1 MTRQEF
7 IAKLQSLIELGDDF
21 KALVFFAV
29 KGGDGITIKKA
40 NIKQTVLNSL
50 AVDFKQIIQDE
61 ITKFENDNE
70 RLVLNLSDRDER
82 ANVIYRYDL
91 PDSEPS
97 FFNSMRQV
105 VEQHPADFYTNER
118 MFNFDV
124 DSLSSIDY
132 FITILGTEDN
142 KIVIYR
148 NNFNINLLK
157 QGRGKMYITKSGTQ
171 FDIVCDDI
179 LRLDMQIDALLIEND
194 FYILNLKYLDNNK
207 EFATIIINR
216 AEKSVD
222 KIQELELVDDIEE
235 LRNRLLELSFS
246 RRLMRAFD
254 SSPVTEMP
262 KNIVL
267 DFIRNHDK
275 LKNILKIENDK
286 IKLSSKKSQDSFVRL
301 LNDDFLF
308 SKLTQNDYESM
319 SKNILKED

>member
-1 MTRQEF
+1 M
-7 IAKLQSLIELGDDF
+7 
-21 KALVFFAV
+21 
-29 KGGDGITIKKA
+29 
-40 NIKQTVLNSL
+40 
-50 AVDFKQIIQDE
+50 
-61 ITKFENDNE
+61 
-70 RLVLNLSDRDER
+70 
-82 ANVIYRYDL
+82 
-91 PDSEPS
+91 
-97 FFNSMRQV
+97 
-105 VEQHPADFYTNER
+105 
-118 MFNFDV
+118 
-124 DSLSSIDY
+124 
-132 FITILGTEDN
+132 
-142 KIVIYR
+142 
-148 NNFNINLLK
+148 
-157 QGRGKMYITKSGTQ
+157 
-171 FDIVCDDI
+171 
-179 LRLDMQIDALLIEND
+179 
-194 FYILNLKYLDNNK
+194 NNK

>member
-1 MTRQEF
+1 
-7 IAKLQSLIELGDDF
+7 
-21 KALVFFAV
+21 
-29 KGGDGITIKKA
+29 
-40 NIKQTVLNSL
+40 
-50 AVDFKQIIQDE
+50 
-61 ITKFENDNE
+61 
-70 RLVLNLSDRDER
+70 
-82 ANVIYRYDL
+82 
-91 PDSEPS
+91 
-97 FFNSMRQV
+97 
-105 VEQHPADFYTNER
+105 
-118 MFNFDV
+118 
-124 DSLSSIDY
+124 
-132 FITILGTEDN
+132 
-142 KIVIYR
+142 
-148 NNFNINLLK
+148 
-157 QGRGKMYITKSGTQ
+157 MYITKSGTQ

>member
-1 MTRQEF
+1 MF
-7 IAKLQSLIELGDDF
+7 IG
-21 KALVFFAV
+21 
-29 KGGDGITIKKA
+29 
-40 NIKQTVLNSL
+40 
-50 AVDFKQIIQDE
+50 
-61 ITKFENDNE
+61 
-70 RLVLNLSDRDER
+70 
-82 ANVIYRYDL
+82 
-91 PDSEPS
+91 
-97 FFNSMRQV
+97 
-105 VEQHPADFYTNER
+105 
-118 MFNFDV
+118 
-124 DSLSSIDY
+124 
-132 FITILGTEDN
+132 
-142 KIVIYR
+142 
-148 NNFNINLLK
+148 
-157 QGRGKMYITKSGTQ
+157 
-171 FDIVCDDI
+171 
-179 LRLDMQIDALLIEND
+179 
-194 FYILNLKYLDNNK
+194 NNK

>member
-1 MTRQEF
+1 
-7 IAKLQSLIELGDDF
+7 
-21 KALVFFAV
+21 
-29 KGGDGITIKKA
+29 
-40 NIKQTVLNSL
+40 
-50 AVDFKQIIQDE
+50 
-61 ITKFENDNE
+61 
-70 RLVLNLSDRDER
+70 
-82 ANVIYRYDL
+82 
-91 PDSEPS
+91 
-97 FFNSMRQV
+97 
-105 VEQHPADFYTNER
+105 
-118 MFNFDV
+118 
-124 DSLSSIDY
+124 
-132 FITILGTEDN
+132 
-142 KIVIYR
+142 
-148 NNFNINLLK
+148 
-157 QGRGKMYITKSGTQ
+157 
-171 FDIVCDDI
+171 
-179 LRLDMQIDALLIEND
+179 MQIDALLIEND

>member
-1 MTRQEF
+1 M
-7 IAKLQSLIELGDDF
+7 
-21 KALVFFAV
+21 
-29 KGGDGITIKKA
+29 
-40 NIKQTVLNSL
+40 
-50 AVDFKQIIQDE
+50 
-61 ITKFENDNE
+61 
-70 RLVLNLSDRDER
+70 
-82 ANVIYRYDL
+82 
-91 PDSEPS
+91 
-97 FFNSMRQV
+97 
-105 VEQHPADFYTNER
+105 
-118 MFNFDV
+118 
-124 DSLSSIDY
+124 
-132 FITILGTEDN
+132 
-142 KIVIYR
+142 
-148 NNFNINLLK
+148 
-157 QGRGKMYITKSGTQ
+157 
-171 FDIVCDDI
+171 
-179 LRLDMQIDALLIEND
+179 
-194 FYILNLKYLDNNK
+194 
-207 EFATIIINR
+207 IINR